1 MSTTLRAPTCK
12 DKPVK
17 QPTKK
22 RKAIEAFKPT
32 ACDSPLAAAA
42 ASSPSPPPTVKG
54 GGEFILFLEQ
64 CKAGKLEV
72 HTGDECSLQ
81 AIDYVLTGPP
91 YRGDC
96 SFQHKNA
103 VKHAGGT
110 WIKNSSQSQD
120 GRKAPAGWWC
130 AKNEDV
136 LIRLLEIRD
145 ECNGTR
151 TWVPTGADDSL
162 AGRIQRL
169 WSQFTE
175 WKHAELTSEKALRQQ
190 RVQIRLEAER
200 RADIPKDDEHDVAH
214 VRTIHGIEW
223 TDELA
228 FELSRLPQL
237 GPHAGISSVRR
248 AIRAIR
254 LHVLTAEDI
263 KTRSWNSASVKHRK
277 SQQSNTSQRAKPS
290 ATTHFMFGSGPGQ
303 LHVPSEAEW
312 RSLAR
317 CAWERDMANI
327 KWVPGQHEV
336 HVDFPTTWCAQCQ
349 TPINLQF
356 ADCTCGDRIWSACA
370 TCNHSLCAQQMCLC
384 RSTEE
389 DKKAFLQQQRQIAK
403 DVERR
408 SVAINV
414 DANG

>member
-1 MSTTLRAPTCK
+1 
-12 DKPVK
+12 
-17 QPTKK
+17 
-22 RKAIEAFKPT
+22 
-32 ACDSPLAAAA
+32 
-42 ASSPSPPPTVKG
+42 
-54 GGEFILFLEQ
+54 
-64 CKAGKLEV
+64 
-72 HTGDECSLQ
+72 
-81 AIDYVLTGPP
+81 
-91 YRGDC
+91 
-96 SFQHKNA
+96 
-103 VKHAGGT
+103 
-110 WIKNSSQSQD
+110 
-120 GRKAPAGWWC
+120 
-130 AKNEDV
+130 
-136 LIRLLEIRD
+136 
-145 ECNGTR
+145 
-151 TWVPTGADDSL
+151 
-162 AGRIQRL
+162 
-169 WSQFTE
+169 
-175 WKHAELTSEKALRQQ
+175 
-190 RVQIRLEAER
+190 
-200 RADIPKDDEHDVAH
+200 
-214 VRTIHGIEW
+214 
-223 TDELA
+223 
-228 FELSRLPQL
+228 LSRLPQL

-277 SQQSNTSQRAKPS
+277 HRKSQQSNTSQRANPS